1 MTDTSSILIRIF
13 EASDELEYL
22 LGDSWP
28 RIREELF
35 DLILRL
41 STEGETVVLRQRA
54 DALLAQLLTARAAT
68 RVQEFVREIRNPA
81 AASGPRSGGI
91 VSSNQPALE
100 VPVVGGEGEVVE
112 IPVFYAT
119 DREEKPAS
127 DVEERYTGERGTLRF
142 GLAKV
147 SIPRTHQIG
156 AVETPRWWRF
166 EFKADPS
173 RHVVLLEIETMERA
187 QFVATLKGA
196 LASTDAQDVLLYV
209 HGYSVKFA
217 DAVRRTAQMAYDLRF
232 PGRTVLFSWPSKGGK
247 IGYPAD
253 EATVERSIPHI
264 EEFLR
269 LLMSETG
276 ATTVHL
282 ISHSMGTRA
291 VARAIERFDPSRL
304 PPKSATL
311 QQIIFAAP
319 DIDRD
324 VFLQIA
330 ATFGGRAERFTLYAS
345 HNDVALKL
353 SKTLHQGSRAGEA
366 GDGIVIME
374 GIDTIDA
381 SDADTSLFGLG
392 HSYYAGKRTILG
404 DIFTLL
410 TNRTAPGKR
419 FELMEYVSPQ
429 GTYWRY
435 RP

>member
-22 LGDSWP
+22 FGDSWP
-28 RIREELF
+28 RIREELI

-54 DALLAQLLTARAAT
+54 DALLAQLLTSHAAV
-68 RVQEFVREIRNPA
+68 RVQELVREIRGPA
-81 AASGPRSGGI
+81 AVSGSRSGGI
-91 VSSNQPALE
+91 VSSDQAALE
-100 VPVVGGEGEVVE
+100 VLAVE

-119 DREEKPAS
+119 DREEKPAN

-147 SIPRTHQIG
+147 KIPRTHRIG
-156 AVETPRWWRF
+156 TVETPRWWRF

-173 RHVVLLEIETMERA
+173 KHVVLLEIETMERA
-187 QFVATLKGA
+187 QFVATLKDA
-196 LASTDAQDVLLYV
+196 LASADAQDVLLYV

-217 DAVRRTAQMAYDLRF
+217 DAVRRSAQMAYDLRF

-253 EATVERSIPHI
+253 EATVEWSTPHI
-264 EEFLR
+264 EELLR
-269 LLMSETG
+269 LVLSETG
-276 ATTVHL
+276 ASTVHL

-304 PPKSATL
+304 PPNSATL

-324 VFLQIA
+324 VFPQIA
-330 ATFGGRAERFTLYAS
+330 AVFGGRAERFTLYAS

-353 SKTLHQGSRAGEA
+353 SKTLHQGPRAGEA
-366 GDGIVIME
+366 GDGIVILE

-392 HSYYAGKRTILG
+392 HSYYASKRTILG

-419 FELMEYVSPQ
+419 FELMEYVSPR